1 MDPKLFRILGAFSVF
16 FSLAIPA
23 FGALIAS
30 ATYTPLVNL
39 LQRAGG
45 SATSPLANLYFNHF
59 RLALAFPLAV
69 AVVAALFA
77 FLAWRKKETEPA
89 VPLARLLVIQT
100 FAAFASF
107 LWLGAFVVAAVQG

>member
-23 FGALIAS
+23 FGALIGCAV
-30 ATYTPLVNL
+30 YTPLVNL
-39 LQRAGG
+39 LHRAGG
-45 SATSPLANLYFNHF
+45 SATSPLANFYFNHF
-59 RLALAFPLAV
+59 PFALAIPLGV
-69 AVVAALFA
+69 AVIAALFA

-89 VPLARLLVIQT
+89 VLLGRLLVIQT